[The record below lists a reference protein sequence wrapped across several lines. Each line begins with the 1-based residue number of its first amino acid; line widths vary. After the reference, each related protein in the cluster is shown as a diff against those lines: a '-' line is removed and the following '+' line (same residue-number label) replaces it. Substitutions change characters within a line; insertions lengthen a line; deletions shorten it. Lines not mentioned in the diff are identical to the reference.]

1 MKKFFTIF
9 IALAYFAVS
18 SGVIVNMHYC
28 MGKLYGVS
36 YHASTTSHCSK
47 CGMDG
52 SGCCK
57 DDMQV
62 IKLADAQNT
71 VPAIQFE
78 LPSLQP
84 LIVTHYSADWALYNS
99 GSSKTFFTGAP
110 PYNLKPGSLNILHC
124 VFRV

>member
-1 MKKFFTIF
+1 MKKLLTIF

-18 SGVIVNMHYC
+18 SGVMVNMHYC

-36 YHASTTSHCSK
+36 YHASTTNHCNK

-71 VPAIQFE
+71 VPAIHFE

-84 LIVTHYSADWALYNS
+84 LIVTHSIADWALHNFNNNKDLS
-99 GSSKTFFTGAP
+99 TGIP
-110 PYNLKPGSLNILHC
+110 PDNVTLVSRNILHC